1 MKLVIM
7 TKSTFFVEEDKILAA
22 LFEQGLDNLHL
33 YKPGSSPM
41 YAERLLTLLPDDFYK
56 NITVHDHF
64 YLQQEYGLAGIHLDN
79 ADTPLPIGYKGR
91 VGRTCHRLDEL
102 KEMKRNSN
110 YVFLDHTFGPSATGS
125 EALPPYTPDELEA
138 AADSGLI
145 DKKVY
150 AMGGLTLDNI
160 RTAKQLGFGGVVVSD
175 DIWSK
180 FDIHSQDDYKEVINH
195 FIRIKKTVS

>member
-22 LFEQGLDNLHL
+22 LFEQGMDNLHL

-64 YLQQEYGLAGIHLDN
+64 YLQQEYNLAGIHLDN
-79 ADTPLPIGYKGR
+79 NDTPLPAKYKGR
-91 VGRTCHRLDEL
+91 IGRTCCRLDEL

-110 YVFLDHTFGPSATGS
+110 YVFLDNTFAPTAGNDDTTAFTT
-125 EALPPYTPDELEA
+125 AQLED
-138 AADSGLI
+138 AADRGLI

-150 AMGGLTLDNI
+150 AMGGVTLDNLHL
-160 RTAKQLGFGGVVVSD
+160 AKELGFGGVVVSD
-175 DIWSK
+175 DIWNK
-180 FDIHSQDDYKEVINH
+180 FEIHSQNDYKEVINH
-195 FIRIKKTVS
+195 FVRIKKTIS